1 MATGNTKY
9 KSKIAQ
15 ASNYKSNKTWE
26 KNRTKRLERTIK
38 NQPNNEQAKAA
49 LKAGFVYRRKTPNT
63 RMWSASWI
71 RVAKLFKEFTGSF
84 NPLIMS
90 SNPKT
95 ASEAMQIPGAKS
107 LEYAKQKAV
116 KSTGDKGFFSIEA
129 RLQGIR

>member
-15 ASNYKSNKTWE
+15 ASNYKANKTWE
-26 KNRTKRLERTIK
+26 KNRIKRLERTIK

-49 LKAGFVYRRKTPNT
+49 LKAGFVYRRKTPTT

-71 RVAKLFKEFTGSF
+71 RVAKLFKEFTGAF

-95 ASEAMQIPGAKS
+95 ASEAMQIPGPRTLANAQRKS
-107 LEYAKQKAV
+107 EKTY
-116 KSTGDKGFFSIEA
+116 GDKGFFSIEA

>member
-1 MATGNTKY
+1 MATGNTKN
-9 KSKIAQ
+9 KSKTSQ
-15 ASNYKSNKTWE
+15 ASNYKANKTWE
-26 KNRTKRLERTIK
+26 TNRTKRLERTIK

-49 LKAGFVYRRKTPNT
+49 LKAGFIYRRKTPTT

-84 NPLIMS
+84 NPAIMS
-90 SNPKT
+90 SNPKV
-95 ASEAMQIPGAKS
+95 ASEAMQVPGAKS
-107 LEYAKQKAV
+107 LAYAKEKS

>member
-1 MATGNTKY
+1 MATSNTKY

-38 NQPNNEQAKAA
+38 AQPNNEQAKAA
-49 LKAGFVYRRKTPNT
+49 LKSGFVYRRRTPAV

-84 NPLIMS
+84 DPAIMS

-95 ASEAMQIPGAKS
+95 ASDAMQRPGKKTMENAK
-107 LEYAKQKAV
+107 V
-116 KSTGDKGFFSIEA
+116 KSTGPTKIDFSIEA
-129 RLQGIR
+129 RLQGNF